1 MIKNKAY
8 KKRCKKMGVYL
19 DGAANTPMDPEVLK
33 AMLPY
38 MNGYVGNSHSDHFF
52 GAESSV
58 AVSEARTSIADNL
71 GVTPEEVFFTSG
83 ATEGNNQ
90 VILGLALHE
99 LETNGHKKKVICS
112 AIEHSSVLMCCK
124 KLEKLGFDVVY
135 VRPKRTGMISV
146 IDVARYLDND
156 TLLVCV
162 MAVNNETG
170 VANPLNSIAYQAHRK
185 GAKLLGDCTQ
195 ALTFGGE
202 YANLGTVYPLVDYMT
217 FSAHKIYGPTG
228 VGILIAQKGAPLY
241 PILSGGSQENGL
253 RGGTHNLAG
262 IVGTAKAVGLLR
274 GEADAPLYFRLLK
287 YLKEKVDQL
296 NSSLLPES
304 PICFTVP
311 FSYTAHCNIV
321 SLNCSGVGKFEDY
334 AATLSNYGVAV
345 SAGAACDVTEPGVP
359 PKPSHVLTAM
369 GISPEVAK
377 MTIRVSFTKYTT
389 TKDIDALI
397 DAIKK
402 TIDQSLKARSS
413 HK

>member
-1 MIKNKAY
+1 
-8 KKRCKKMGVYL
+8 MGVYL

-99 LETNGHKKKVICS
+99 LETNGHRKKVICS

-170 VANPLNSIAYQAHRK
+170 VPNPINSIARLAHEK
-185 GAKLLGDCTQ
+185 GAVFLGDCTQ
-195 ALTFGGE
+195 ALTLGGK
-202 YANLGTVYPLVDYMT
+202 YAALGAKYPAVDYMT

-228 VGILIAQKGAPLY
+228 VGILIARKGVPLY
-241 PILSGGSQENGL
+241 PLLSGGSQENGL

-262 IVGTAKAVGLLR
+262 IVGTAKAVELLR
-274 GEADAPLYFRLLK
+274 KENDAPLYYSLYKHLVNRLALLNFS
-287 YLKEKVDQL
+287 YLPK
-296 NSSLLPES
+296 S
-304 PICFTVP
+304 PIRLTVP
-311 FSYTAHCNIV
+311 YSIQNRHCNIV
-321 SLNCSGVGKFEDY
+321 SINCSGVGNFEDY